1 MRVFVTGVAGF
12 LGSHLADAL
21 IAEGAEVA
29 GCDSMLGGDTANIP
43 ANCEFHEID
52 CTDRVAMQ
60 RAIGNA
66 SVVYHCAATAYE
78 GLSVFSPTTV
88 TQNITQA
95 TVATLTAAIGAG
107 VDRFVF
113 CSSMARYGTQDEVP
127 FVETMTPKP
136 QDPYGIAKVAA
147 EDLVKNLCD
156 VHGLDWVIVVPHNIV
171 GRRQKYDDP
180 YRNVISIMANLMLQ
194 SRRPYIYGD
203 GEQRRCF
210 SPIDD
215 VVEPLV
221 RLTTEASVVGEV
233 VNLGPDREFVTI
245 NDVATRL
252 AEIIGVPLEPV
263 YVDARPQE
271 VRLANCSADKARR
284 LLGYQPHRSL
294 DDALEDVV
302 RFIRERGPK
311 PFRYHL
317 DLELET
323 EATPATWRRRLF

>member
-21 IAEGAEVA
+21 IAKGHEVA
-29 GCDSMLGGDTANIP
+29 GCDSMLGGEMANVP
-43 ANCEFHEID
+43 APCEFHEID
-52 CTDRVAMQ
+52 CSDLSAM
-60 RAIGNA
+60 RSAIGNA
-66 SVVYHCAATAYE
+66 KAVFHCAATAYE

-88 TQNITQA
+88 TQNIVQA
-95 TVATLTAAIGAG
+95 TIATLTAAIGAG
-107 VDRFVF
+107 VERFIF
-113 CSSMARYGTQDEVP
+113 CSSMARYGTQDVVP
-127 FVETMTPKP
+127 FVETMTPRP

-147 EDLVKNLCD
+147 EDLLKNLCD
-156 VHGLDWVIVVPHNIV
+156 VHGVEWVVVVPHNIV

-215 VVEPLV
+215 VVEPLAKLLDEP
-221 RLTTEASVVGEV
+221 RAAGEV
-233 VNLGPDREFVTI
+233 INLGPDREFVSI
-245 NDVATRL
+245 NEVAERL
-252 AEIIGVPLEPV
+252 ADVIGCPHEPI
-263 YVDARPQE
+263 YVAARPQE
-271 VRLANCSADKARR
+271 VRLANCSADKARE

-294 DDALEDVV
+294 NDALHDVV
-302 RFIRERGPK
+302 AHIRARGPK
-311 PFRYHL
+311 AFEYHL

-323 EATPATWRRRLF
+323 AATPSTWSRRLF